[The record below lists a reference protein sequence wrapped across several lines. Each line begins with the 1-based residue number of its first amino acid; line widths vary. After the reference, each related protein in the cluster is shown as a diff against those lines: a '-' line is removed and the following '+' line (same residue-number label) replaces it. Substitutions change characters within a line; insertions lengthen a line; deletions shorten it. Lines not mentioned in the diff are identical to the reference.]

1 MLSQLQLYAG
11 QTRIPSNMDAS
22 NVAAFIASVLGSIG
36 LLIAGLRYIIKL
48 ENLPLISRL
57 DKLESTLEI
66 ALAERIKSGT
76 KKTRR

>member
-1 MLSQLQLYAG
+1 MP
-11 QTRIPSNMDAS
+11 TEI
-22 NVAAFIASVLGSIG
+22 AAFIASVLGSIG

-57 DKLESTLEI
+57 DKLESTLEM
-66 ALAERIKSGT
+66 ALREKVSVGGN

>member
-1 MLSQLQLYAG
+1 
-11 QTRIPSNMDAS
+11 MDAS
-22 NVAAFIASVLGSIG
+22 NVAGFVASVLGSIG

-57 DKLESTLEI
+57 DKLESTLET
-66 ALAERIKSGT
+66 ALRERVTNGT

>member
-1 MLSQLQLYAG
+1 MP
-11 QTRIPSNMDAS
+11 TEI
-22 NVAAFIASVLGSIG
+22 AAFIASVLGSIG

-57 DKLESTLEI
+57 DKLESTLEM
-66 ALAERIKSGT
+66 ALREKVSVSGN

>member
-1 MLSQLQLYAG
+1 MP
-11 QTRIPSNMDAS
+11 TEI
-22 NVAAFIASVLGSIG
+22 AAFIASVLGSIG

-57 DKLESTLEI
+57 DKLESTLETALRERVVI
-66 ALAERIKSGT
+66 AS